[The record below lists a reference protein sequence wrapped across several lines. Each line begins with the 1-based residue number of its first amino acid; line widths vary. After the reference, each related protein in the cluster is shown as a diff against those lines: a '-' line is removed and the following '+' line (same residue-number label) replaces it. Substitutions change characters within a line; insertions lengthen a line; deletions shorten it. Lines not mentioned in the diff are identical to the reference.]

1 MGAGLVL
8 PVVVLTFAAAFI
20 PFVGAIV
27 AGVVASLVALATAG
41 PGDALVVA
49 VVALVV
55 QPLDGDFLAPPR
67 CTGGPCNCTPWSFS
81 SASSPAGALIGF
93 AGTVIAVPVTAVAV
107 NVAAEA
113 RMGDSGEGEAGEAE
127 TP

>member
-55 QPLDGDFLAPPR
+55 QPLDGDFLAPLVYGRALQLHPLVVLFSIVA
-67 CTGGPCNCTPWSFS
+67 GGRPHRLC
-81 SASSPAGALIGF
+81 GH
-93 AGTVIAVPVTAVAV
+93 
-107 NVAAEA
+107 
-113 RMGDSGEGEAGEAE
+113 GDRRTRHRSGGQRRR
-127 TP
+127 